1 MIGEIKGKCNRVFI
15 IGLDFGG
22 HEIQHNDMPNIQKLL
37 SRGASTYSTTA
48 ADTAMSSDLWS
59 RLIETCTQ
67 DKPID
72 TAKIIAR
79 YPFLESSFYPP
90 FMKLARLLWP
100 DCPMSTTCMSV
111 GWGPE
116 SNFEIDCEMYT
127 KNFLNN
133 VAEFDLK
140 LIYIHF
146 EASEPS
152 GYDFSDPRYEKT
164 IKGRDL
170 GIGAIIRSID
180 NAGMLDDS
188 VIILCTDYVGSNKIQ
203 GKNIPEGQTLL
214 WGCFGPCVRAEIQIE
229 DDFEFT
235 DMVAVVAHC
244 LGLESPEK
252 WEHKIPDFFLLDCTD
267 NDKQREIPGVDSRY

>member
-1 MIGEIKGKCNRVFI
+1 MINEIKGKCNRVFI

-48 ADTAMSSDLWS
+48 AGTAMSSDLRS
-59 RLIETCTQ
+59 RMIENCAQ
-67 DKPID
+67 DKPMD
-72 TAKIIAR
+72 TAEIIAK
-79 YPFLESSFYPP
+79 YPFIESSFYPP

-111 GWGPE
+111 GWTLD
-116 SNFEIDCEMYT
+116 STFEIDCEWYT

-133 VAEFDLK
+133 VSEFDLK

-146 EASEPS
+146 ESSVPI
-152 GYDFSDPRYEKT
+152 GYDFSDPGYKKT

-170 GIGAIIRSID
+170 YIGAIIRSID
-180 NAGMLDDS
+180 KAGMLDDS

-203 GKNIPEGQTLL
+203 GINIPEGQTLL
-214 WGCFGPCVRAEIQIE
+214 WGCFGPGVRPKIQIE

-252 WEHKIPDFFLLDCTD
+252 WEHRIPDFFL
-267 NDKQREIPGVDSRY
+267 